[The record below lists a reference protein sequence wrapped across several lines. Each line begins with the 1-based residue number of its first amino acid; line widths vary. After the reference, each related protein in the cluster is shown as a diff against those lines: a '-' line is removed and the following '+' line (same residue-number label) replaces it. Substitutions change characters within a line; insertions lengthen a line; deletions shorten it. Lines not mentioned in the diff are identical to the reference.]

1 MQIISS
7 VFTGPMISKGFGKL
21 VAILEYRL
29 LPRDSLAD
37 LTNPEVV
44 CACGLG
50 FSCDSP
56 LSLGTGLGSLPARL
70 HLVAEGL
77 GYKFPQEKN
86 SRSSCP
92 YRHSVLT

>member
-1 MQIISS
+1 MSFGI
-7 VFTGPMISKGFGKL
+7 GKL
-21 VAILEYRL
+21 VAILEYHL
-29 LPRDSLAD
+29 PPRDSLAD
-37 LTNPEVV
+37 LTKPEVV

-56 LSLGTGLGSLPARL
+56 LSGGTGLGSLPARL

-86 SRSSCP
+86 SRSSFP
-92 YRHSVLT
+92 HRHSVLT